1 MRCAGRL
8 LARGGSRADCARRSV
23 ESGSLEWL
31 NLLVRNLWVGV
42 LEPKLAKQL
51 SDNLQETFNKASR
64 ARSRDGPLTSPP
76 APPPPQQAAAKKLKY
91 IDKATVHELT
101 FGRALSLSFAPG

>member
-51 SDNLQETFNKASR
+51 SDNLQASR

-91 IDKATVHELT
+91 INKATVHELT